1 MGSGMRVGLCHAVGA
16 KHHAFLWV
24 SQNLRRIRLF
34 LGWFTLG
41 KGLLDLAESKQGFF
55 FRHIRL
61 VFIEAL
67 CQAFEED
74 KNHDG
79 PQEQGTAG
87 FHDGAS

>member
-1 MGSGMRVGLCHAVGA
+1 MLFEAYGLGRALRATHRAL
-16 KHHAFLWV
+16 LWV
-24 SQNLRRIRLF
+24 SQNLWQIRLF
-34 LGWFTLG
+34 LGWRALRESLF
-41 KGLLDLAESKQGFF
+41 DLAESKRGFF

-79 PQEQGTAG
+79 PQE
-87 FHDGAS
+87 